1 MGKLDE
7 LLKAGGANIAES
19 MGAGLSRPV
28 AGEARGPAVPSRWQG
43 VAKSKN
49 AVEVPVDRIVPDP
62 DQPREEF
69 DPEALERLAESLK
82 TRGQLQPI
90 RVRWDEAR
98 DRYMIVCGERRWR
111 AAGIAGLATLSCV
124 VSEGP
129 IDEGEL
135 RALQLIEN
143 CLREDL
149 KPIEQARAFRALM
162 DRNGWSGNQA
172 ARALGVSQPT
182 VARALALLDLPE
194 PIQEKVEEGTLS
206 PATAYEIGK
215 AHDPTIQGELADR
228 VVAQK
233 LSRAETVEAV
243 KAAARRAPASVGKGR
258 GARTAKVATVRTLRA
273 AGCKITVECRKGV
286 DDALLAAAL
295 RDALAQLQVDAEQAA

>member
-1 MGKLDE
+1 
-7 LLKAGGANIAES
+7 
-19 MGAGLSRPV
+19 
-28 AGEARGPAVPSRWQG
+28 
-43 VAKSKN
+43 
-49 AVEVPVDRIVPDP
+49 
-62 DQPREEF
+62 
-69 DPEALERLAESLK
+69 
-82 TRGQLQPI
+82 
-90 RVRWDEAR
+90 
-98 DRYMIVCGERRWR
+98 
-111 AAGIAGLATLSCV
+111 LSCV